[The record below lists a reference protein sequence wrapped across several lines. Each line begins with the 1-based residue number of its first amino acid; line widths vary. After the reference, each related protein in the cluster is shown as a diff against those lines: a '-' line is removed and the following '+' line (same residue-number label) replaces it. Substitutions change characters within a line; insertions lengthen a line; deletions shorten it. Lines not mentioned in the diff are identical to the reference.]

1 MLTDYRVVDPAS
13 AGAPRR
19 AHLFCSCASVTAQGL
34 SGRFRTRAHG
44 GRTVLP
50 LMRIWLCAVSFKHF
64 EDLFGVHVPALAAFA
79 QVAQLEY
86 GFL

>member
-1 MLTDYRVVDPAS
+1 MILVDLPCPA
-13 AGAPRR
+13 AGAGELLVRVRDGTGPVGPI
-19 AHLFCSCASVTAQGL
+19 SDKGTW
-34 SGRFRTRAHG
+34 

-50 LMRIWLCAVSFKHF
+50 LMRLWLCAVSFKHF